1 MKECDNLPGDQ
12 RRRIGK
18 IGRLELGVDPGD
30 TNGVFGQVKTP
41 TTAWNCHKFEC

>member
-1 MKECDNLPGDQ
+1 MTTCLEINDKKVS
-12 RRRIGK
+12 K
-18 IGRLELGVDPGD
+18 IVRLELGVDFGD